1 MSESVLR
8 GFLVHPPSDFIGGQF
23 LALRPSAVAGS
34 SELVASHDPAHPAIE
49 VWSGAAEHSH
59 VDLAV
64 KAARAAG
71 QTPGSDRRQ
80 KRLGDRTQTGD
91 RRRCSAPAGVGRKG

>member
-8 GFLVHPPSDFIGGQF
+8 GFLAHPPSDLIGGRF

-49 VWSGAAEHSH
+49 SCLIQWFPILLC
-59 VDLAV
+59 DNI
-64 KAARAAG
+64 
-71 QTPGSDRRQ
+71 
-80 KRLGDRTQTGD
+80 
-91 RRRCSAPAGVGRKG
+91 